1 MRFVSSSCSFF
12 GRQLARFLTQPAQRH
27 DAFAVSDITTLRA
40 TLQPGDVLLVEGN
53 TRISTAIKY
62 LTQSSWS
69 HAAFYIGDALK
80 GDPRWQ
86 GDLIEADLVKGV
98 IAVSLENYSGFNTR
112 ICRPLGLSEAERG
125 RLVEYMEA
133 QLGHQYDLR
142 NIIDLMRYLLPTPPV
157 PSWMRRRLL
166 AFGSGDPTRGICSTI
181 IAQAFQSLRYP
192 ILPRVASDCTDP
204 EQACFEMRHFS
215 HFTPRDFDLSP
226 YFAVIKPALQHGFD
240 FRQLQWANS
249 RSIAPATSR

>member
-12 GRQLARFLTQPAQRH
+12 GRQLARFLTKPAQRH

-69 HAAFYIGDALK
+69 HAAFYVGDALT
-80 GDPRWQ
+80 GNPHWQ

-98 IAVSLENYSGFNTR
+98 TAVSLENYSGFNTR
-112 ICRPLGLSEAERG
+112 ICRPLGLSGFERG

-142 NIIDLMRYLLPTPPV
+142 NIVDLMRYLLPTPPV

-192 ILPRVASDCTDP
+192 IPSEP
-204 EQACFEMRHFS
+204 
-215 HFTPRDFDLSP
+215 
-226 YFAVIKPALQHGFD
+226 
-240 FRQLQWANS
+240 
-249 RSIAPATSR
+249 PATARIRSRPASRCAISPSSLHVTLICRPTLQSSSRPCSTVSTFVNCNGRTATR